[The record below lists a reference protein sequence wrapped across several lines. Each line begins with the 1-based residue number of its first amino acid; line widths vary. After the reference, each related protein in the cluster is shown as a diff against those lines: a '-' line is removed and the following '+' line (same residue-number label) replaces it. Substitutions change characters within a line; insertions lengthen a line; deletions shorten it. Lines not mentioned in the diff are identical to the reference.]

1 MIRLMS
7 LVVIVAVASSCV
19 RNPPP
24 ASAGSSGREAPSS
37 ERRDDRLDAR
47 YDATSPWDKLG
58 ERWVDGKVD
67 RDTIAVGRQE
77 RYTSI
82 KIVVEH
88 SAVEIYDV
96 VVVFGNGDTFP
107 IDARMVFGQGTTSR
121 TIDLPG
127 NTRFIQRIE
136 FRYGNLPGG
145 GKAQVELW
153 GLGTRRT

>member
-1 MIRLMS
+1 MVS
-7 LVVIVAVASSCV
+7 VFLVLLVGSSCAV
-19 RNPPP
+19 RTRP
-24 ASAGSSGREAPSS
+24 AAGPGPGREAPSS
-37 ERRDDRLDAR
+37 ERRDDRIDAR
-47 YDATSPWDKLG
+47 YDASSPWDKLG

-67 RDTIAVGRQE
+67 RDTIAVGRRE
-77 RYTSI
+77 RSTSV
-82 KIVVEH
+82 KIVVDH

-107 IDARMVFGQGTTSR
+107 VDARMVFGQSTTSR
-121 TIDLPG
+121 TIDLPR
-127 NTRFIQRIE
+127 NTRFVQRIE